1 MNYFSV
7 IVGLIGIVIIVIL
20 VLLLPAFIFMLLS
33 NVVLGHFNLPQL
45 DIGTSIAFIL
55 VLGLLADLVGGAL
68 RSKSD

>member
-1 MNYFSV
+1 MNYSSV
-7 IVGLIGIVIIVIL
+7 IVGLIGIVIIVI
-20 VLLLPAFIFMLLS
+20 LPAFIFMLLS

-55 VLGLLADLVGGAL
+55 VLGLLADLIGGAL